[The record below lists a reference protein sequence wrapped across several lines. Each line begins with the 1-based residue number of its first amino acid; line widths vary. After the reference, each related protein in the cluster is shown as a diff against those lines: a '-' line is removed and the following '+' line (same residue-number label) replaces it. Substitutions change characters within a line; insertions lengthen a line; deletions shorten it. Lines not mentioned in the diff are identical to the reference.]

1 MDKLVIKDSDIETYI
16 NYMISNSNDFR
27 IQDLGLMTEKFRSFF
42 RKNCEIL
49 SPEKYNEI
57 SGQFVKNPVKVY
69 VIDSSLLNKY
79 VDLCGLE
86 IMRLVLKKSRE
97 NKMIDYVLAQSGDI
111 LVIPVGKGKE
121 YLIDQFTNYLNIIK
135 DTDKKIDRKE
145 KTYDDDAQSGK
156 FPDSDPPPAV

>member
-16 NYMISNSNDFR
+16 NYIINNSNDFR

-42 RKNCEIL
+42 KKNCEIL

-69 VIDSSLLNKY
+69 MIDTSLLNKY

-86 IMRLVLKKSRE
+86 ISRLVLKKSRE
-97 NKMIDYVLAQSGDI
+97 NRMIDYVLSQNGEVLI
-111 LVIPVGKGKE
+111 VPIGKGKE

-135 DTDKKIDRKE
+135 NTGKEINHEE